1 MLPGNWMLWNG
12 GLTRSIHEEQ
22 RRRRHPGWDDIR
34 ESENKRAQYIVPLHI
49 HARAICN
56 EAGQEFVAADGLRRP

>member
-22 RRRRHPGWDDIR
+22 RRRRQPGWDDIR
-34 ESENKRAQYIVPLHI
+34 ESEN
-49 HARAICN
+49 
-56 EAGQEFVAADGLRRP
+56 QEGSIYCAPTHPCKGDLQ